1 MAYTSSTPIRSK
13 AVAPQDQ
20 RCIYYAFENRHIEYK
35 MPFYFPTIGQY
46 AGLLERSGFKVLH
59 MSLFVRMTP
68 LKGPNELADWI
79 KMFIKKPLKIY
90 QKKKKHHYQT
100 NSTLNWQG
108 DTRLQRSDF
117 GIFCVIVNGCTF
129 STPHSASLKMPESN
143 LLEVKE
149 SDSGRLGA
157 LQGA

>member
-1 MAYTSSTPIRSK
+1 
-13 AVAPQDQ
+13 
-20 RCIYYAFENRHIEYK
+20 

-90 QKKKKHHYQT
+90 QKKKKHHY
-100 NSTLNWQG
+100 
-108 DTRLQRSDF
+108 
-117 GIFCVIVNGCTF
+117 
-129 STPHSASLKMPESN
+129 TPHSASLKMPESN